1 MLAEESK
8 ARRADGGHFG
18 LAEGKKKFENKADF
32 FRILSENSWKNRKAK
47 EGRGTRENA
56 ADSH

>member
-8 ARRADGGHFG
+8 ARRADGGLFG

-32 FRILSENSWKNRKAK
+32 FRILSENSWKSRKAK
-47 EGRGTRENA
+47 ERKGTRENA
-56 ADSH
+56 ADNH